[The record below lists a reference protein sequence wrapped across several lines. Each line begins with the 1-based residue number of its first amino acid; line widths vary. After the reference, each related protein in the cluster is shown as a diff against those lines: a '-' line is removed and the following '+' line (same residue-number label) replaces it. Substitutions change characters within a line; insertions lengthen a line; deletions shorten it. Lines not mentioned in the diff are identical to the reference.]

1 MNKDLNLLMRL
12 HEIYESKLLLF
23 SADYDCL
30 EARKEYEHEYTETK
44 AILEL
49 ISRLVDVVTERKDLI

>member
-23 SADYDCL
+23 SADYDCS
-30 EARKEYEHEYTETK
+30 EARKGYEHEYTETK
-44 AILEL
+44 AILKL
-49 ISRLVDVVTERKDLI
+49 INRLADDITERKDCI

>member
-23 SADYDCL
+23 SAYFDCL
-30 EARKEYEHEYTETK
+30 EARKGYEHEYTETK
-44 AILEL
+44 EILAL
-49 ISRLVDVVTERKDLI
+49 IERFIDKQE